1 MDWDGPRTQPSF
13 ATPSIPALERRL
25 ATNSLATQLY
35 RALRLAWVAITF
47 PLHLS
52 LVALSAV
59 PILPSLLPDALRLP
73 GTDQGWTLP
82 QRVVYPLLRRL
93 IWAVCDVGSPGT
105 LTPSDARAVPWWARA
120 LEDFTVRVGGAPHV
134 AVEVHDVA
142 LPEQARRG
150 GWVRGDVLDPAGV
163 VDFEPVPSFW
173 FERDEVTASS
183 SRPREVSPSSRWSAR
198 DKHERV
204 IIYFVGGG
212 FVTGNPSEGSRCFKL
227 ARETGLRVVGANF
240 RKATTP
246 SQAFPAALQDALAVY
261 AHVVLELGYGK
272 VLLAGDS
279 AGGSL
284 ALMLTQYLATLPAS
298 SSSPNPIILPAGLLL
313 ISPWSDLTASTYA
326 AASRSRFEDDIICAS
341 MATNSIRSFL
351 AHVHSPAVRDAK
363 GVVVEPDSVFARGA
377 EHPFLSPALP
387 GALPSLTRT
396 ARAYL
401 DTAHERDGGDAR
413 TSRRSPLRILVTTGS
428 AELFHLEVL
437 HLFDNLRS
445 ASRAALVD
453 GGATG
458 GGSRTRGTS
467 RREPFEVSLV
477 SEGGEVH
484 AFPLVPEWVS
494 PAAGRAFE
502 RIRDWVREGIER
514 DGRER

>member
-1 MDWDGPRTQPSF
+1 MDWEGPRTQPSF

-25 ATNSLATQLY
+25 ATNSLATHLY
-35 RALRLAWVAITF
+35 RAVRLVWVALTF

-52 LVALSAV
+52 LVALSTV
-59 PILPSLLPDALRLP
+59 PILPSFLPDALHP
-73 GTDQGWTLP
+73 AGTNQGWTLP

-105 LTPSDARAVPWWARA
+105 LTPSDARAVPAWARA
-120 LEDFTVRVGGAPHV
+120 LEEFTVRVGGAARV
-134 AVEVHDVA
+134 AVEVEDVA
-142 LPEQARRG
+142 LPEQARRD
-150 GWVRGDVLDPAGV
+150 GWVQGDVLDPAGI
-163 VDFEPVPSFW
+163 VDFEPVPCFW
-173 FERDEVTASS
+173 FERDEATSHS
-183 SRPREVSPSSRWSAR
+183 SRRREVSSSSRWSAR

-261 AHVVLELGYGK
+261 AHVVLELGYGE

-284 ALMLTQYLATLPAS
+284 ALMLTQYLATLPSSS
-298 SSSPNPIILPAGLLL
+298 SSSPNTVILPAGLLL

-351 AHVHSPAVRDAK
+351 AHVHSPAVRDAR
-363 GVVVEPDSVFARGA
+363 GVVAGLESVFAIGA
-377 EHPFLSPALP
+377 KHPFLSPALP
-387 GALPSLTRT
+387 SALASLTRT

-401 DTAHERDGGDAR
+401 DAAHGGAR
-413 TSRRSPLRILVTTGS
+413 EARGSPLRILVTTGS

-437 HLFDNLRS
+437 RLVDNLRS

-453 GGATG
+453 AAGTG
-458 GGSRTRGTS
+458 D
-467 RREPFEVSLV
+467 RRRRAQAHSSPFEVELV
-477 SEGGEVH
+477 SEDGEVH

-502 RIRDWVREGIER
+502 RIREWVREGVER
-514 DGRER
+514 DGRAP